1 MSKGGQGARDL
12 SADKARA
19 LALFPVSRETQD
31 RLDQFVET
39 LLRWQDRLNLIANST
54 IGEIW
59 TRHIADSLQL
69 LPLAPQARTW
79 VDLGSGGGFPGMV
92 VACALAEEAG
102 TRVHLVESNGKKAAF
117 LREAVRATGT
127 PVVVHAIRAEKFGES
142 CAEPVDAVTARALA
156 PLKTL
161 CDQAFPFISR
171 GAIGLFPKGQDV
183 DAELTEAAKYWRLEA
198 FKSAQQDQSRR
209 FDRPDSR
216 SRGSIERQIR
226 LGADSGGLRGHRST
240 NGKLPMTESATSNQ
254 PADTPVVAFD
264 KPAVKPGSARPRV
277 LGIANQKGGVGKT
290 TTAINLGTAL
300 AAIGEHVLIVDLDP
314 QGNASTGL
322 GIERK
327 SRRTSTYDVL
337 TGAAPMRDAVLQ
349 TAVPQ
354 LYIAPST
361 LDLSGLELEIGQ
373 QRDRA
378 FRLRNA
384 LRQLNTG
391 VRPYDFTYVLVDCPP
406 SLNLLTVNAMAA
418 ADSILVPLQC
428 EFFALE
434 GLSQLLK
441 TVEQVKTTLNPT
453 LSIHGIVLTMYD
465 SRNNLS
471 NQVVADVRQFM
482 GNKVYETII
491 PRNVRISEAPSYGK
505 PVLVYDLK
513 CVGSEAYL
521 RLATEIIQREKALK
535 AG

>member
-1 MSKGGQGARDL
+1 
-12 SADKARA
+12 
-19 LALFPVSRETQD
+19 
-31 RLDQFVET
+31 
-39 LLRWQDRLNLIANST
+39 
-54 IGEIW
+54 
-59 TRHIADSLQL
+59 
-69 LPLAPQARTW
+69 
-79 VDLGSGGGFPGMV
+79 
-92 VACALAEEAG
+92 
-102 TRVHLVESNGKKAAF
+102 
-117 LREAVRATGT
+117 
-127 PVVVHAIRAEKFGES
+127 
-142 CAEPVDAVTARALA
+142 
-156 PLKTL
+156 
-161 CDQAFPFISR
+161 
-171 GAIGLFPKGQDV
+171 
-183 DAELTEAAKYWRLEA
+183 
-198 FKSAQQDQSRR
+198 
-209 FDRPDSR
+209 
-216 SRGSIERQIR
+216 
-226 LGADSGGLRGHRST
+226 
-240 NGKLPMTESATSNQ
+240 MTESPVSNQ
-254 PADTPVVAFD
+254 PADTPVVSFG
-264 KPAVKPGSARPRV
+264 KPAVKSDSARPRV

-349 TAVPQ
+349 TSVPQ

-391 VRPYDFTYVLVDCPP
+391 ARPYDFTYVLVDCPP